1 MSFRRTLISMIS
13 KKAKAQSAANLSTP
27 EASEKTPD
35 QVVQEEP
42 VSKAEEPPAPETVE
56 TLPVPAQIAEE
67 VLEEATQIETPS
79 ETEIAPEPLEEVGAD
94 DSKKKKAKKFGKD

>member
-13 KKAKAQSAANLSTP
+13 KKAKAQSGANLSTP

-56 TLPVPAQIAEE
+56 PLSDPAQIAEE
-67 VLEEATQIETPS
+67 VLEEVSHPETPS

-94 DSKKKKAKKFGKD
+94 DSKKKKSKRFGKD